1 MTTIQLGDKKLI
13 IEDGC
18 NVEVGADEV
27 RVKPALPAIQWMP
40 PLPLWPPLPVT
51 WPPSPPAT
59 PIYPQPWRDAT
70 ASIIYQGPT
79 WMAQTGN
86 YN

>member
-18 NVEVGADEV
+18 NVEVGGDEI
-27 RVKPALPAIQWMP
+27 RVKPTLPAIQWMP
-40 PLPLWPPLPVT
+40 PLPMWPPIQI
-51 WPPSPPAT
+51 PSPPIT
-59 PIYPQPWRDAT
+59 PFYPQPCRDTT

-79 WMAQTGN
+79 WTSQAYSGN